1 LKKTLA
7 FVMLAGLML
16 TGCSKPA
23 SAEPAAPTSTAAAAA
38 SIAVPNVVGLALDKA
53 TDQLKD
59 LGLKAEAKDIDAGKT
74 IVLKSNWVVATQD
87 PADSTQVA
95 KGSTV
100 NLGVKPIAKA
110 TPTPTPT
117 PTKAVEVVAP
127 AAPAEVVA
135 PVAPPAY
142 VPPAPPAYVPHAAP
156 AAPPAGGTIICKD
169 GYAWPSAT
177 RQGACSGHGGIRK

>member
-1 LKKTLA
+1 
-7 FVMLAGLML
+7 MLAGLML

-23 SAEPAAPTSTAAAAA
+23 SAEPAAPTTTAAVAA

-59 LGLKAEAKDIDAGKT
+59 LGLKADAKDIDADKT
-74 IVLKSNWVVATQD
+74 IMVKSNWVVATQD
-87 PADSTQVA
+87 PADGTQVA
-95 KGSTV
+95 RGSTV
-100 NLGVKPIAKA
+100 KLGVKPLSKA

-117 PTKAVEVVAP
+117 PAKAEVV
-127 AAPAEVVA
+127 EVVA
-135 PVAPPAY
+135 PVAPPIEVAAP
-142 VPPAPPAYVPHAAP
+142 VAPPAPPAYVPPAAPAP
-156 AAPPAGGTIICKD
+156 AAPQYGGIICKD